1 MNVWNR
7 LGDLGKGVFDWTRDI
22 GLAVASPAKFVWD
35 VTTAP
40 WNDREE
46 FNGFLSTFKQSTID
60 LGKNLGRPLG
70 GVIGAIEATN
80 RNLIREPL
88 SALALAAGTDA
99 GWQKAWDNRNKISV
113 GQAYTNLLGQGL
125 GEILP
130 DELTPK
136 FMDSDFDIYDEKQR
150 NEAFKKSL
158 YGRVL
163 SGSIDTV
170 AQFVGDVSIVGGKAM
185 VAYKAAD
192 TAKDTIIAL
201 RQVRSGVLDD
211 KVAQRY
217 DALADDFANND
228 ITWALAHPW
237 VKASNNEASVGYL
250 LGITQT
256 KEEAIETMLA
266 VMGDAS
272 GIKRLEDISRPDIA
286 APLRVAN
293 GELTRSQ
300 LKIVLSEESKIASG
314 LDDDMLPFG
323 TRTPEEITADREY
336 LAAWAKHDKYV
347 DQLFNIAVEAPVS
360 EGIGRFGQSIGK
372 EVATARTVP
381 FHAKE
386 AGEGTITAYQPT
398 PLHKLYYKISWGEK
412 ERPGGVVNLNEGDS
426 IREVMAVT
434 DRLVQLSKRKVLSSE
449 NELVAKVL
457 EPLQKPIS
465 ALSRPFLGEGI
476 FTEIQAQSIV
486 ERYAGATTPEAR
498 ARVIND
504 LEAIGYNLL
513 AKKHNISPDNARKM
527 FDYHNQVRT
536 GKLREAKEEG
546 FIWDAEAN
554 AMVKVPMFESQT
566 ANFLPV
572 ADFDK
577 IDDVLYR
584 NGNAISAALGR
595 GHDIIGATS
604 DLWKAAVLLR
614 LGYPIRN
621 AADSQLRIW
630 ATVGAMASLRHAGEG
645 ARHLRDNLFPEGERL
660 VDKYKTIKKLNYG
673 EIKATLQLTGKEI
686 TALEKEIPGLE
697 ARLLLDPENPD
708 LIGEIINKKTALR
721 DKRAVYEANN
731 DTLTKIEQSKVP
743 SRKKRIGTED
753 FQLTSSIP
761 GVDGGDYTVFGA
773 FGGPNGGLFRE
784 LNSSQRTFYSLLE
797 DYSTIYGANVASK
810 GRGAIRPEDVNYYQE
825 WSNAINEVFGNSVV
839 ARELMSGKSIQDV
852 AKDLA
857 DNQQLRARLG
867 LARHETLEYV
877 SNAKRFVDQYVPDG
891 YGLREELLG
900 SSAILKSKFPYLQD
914 YKDGGNGGIPGT
926 RSTVGFV
933 KVSALKD
940 MPGNTL
946 SNFEGID
953 ALRKSIREG
962 KGFATRELDGK
973 PFQDPI
979 MVVYDNET
987 GLAYIGEGNHR
998 LQAAIAEGLDA
1009 VPVRVVRGN
1018 KEEMVASGGRKPQQ
1032 IKNDKN
1038 PQFPETVG
1046 KNIGK
1051 VRDPEYVPPTMH
1063 PSYVFDK
1070 EFIVDENVISSKIN
1084 EAMLRDAIKD
1094 PDKLPIVHGHLIDEN
1109 MGLKTRNISRRMT
1122 SFLFKYLATI
1132 PEDNFA
1138 RHPLFIDLY
1147 QKSVQKR
1154 FETAEFLN
1162 QKTFTR
1168 EEFAKIQYDLEKA
1181 ARADAMKGVKATL
1194 YNVERRT
1201 NAAHMLRFI
1210 SPFFSAQENAIK
1222 TWFKIATEKPVIL
1235 SRANII
1241 YNAPNRLGLITD
1253 PETGEPVEPGV
1264 NLGAYDTM
1272 WLEVPDAV
1280 KKLPIIGKGLSSLD
1294 QIGISKRSLDV
1305 IFQGNPF
1312 GVSVGP
1318 LAAIPVS
1325 NILKAKPELSEILGF
1340 AFPYGPDA
1348 SIKQF
1353 LPTWMRRGTEL
1364 LQGLNDADY
1373 AKTYQLIWITEQHKA
1388 RDEGRPYL
1396 TDKEVQDKTKAYYS
1410 MRVAANL
1417 ILPFAPQFQSPYRF
1431 YMDKW
1436 KEYSKTYGINA
1447 DAKFLQDYPDYFD
1460 FATTLSK
1467 NPTNSQAT
1475 MNDVENAKRYSG
1487 LIGEIASDN
1496 ASLVGLVT
1504 KGSGAAKFSPTA
1516 YWWQSET
1523 SISAGTPERFRGRQD
1538 PKEAQAQN
1546 QARKGWAQYRQA
1558 MVVIDAHLAQRGLTS
1573 LSQSGAEDLAAAK
1586 QLVIQS
1592 LASEIDPVSGK
1603 STGTPSAWYQDYK
1616 DLDGTKTIRTID
1628 GFRKIITDDKFMADN
1643 GDDPTWKSVAVYLKI
1658 RDGLAATL
1666 RNRPSNNIDAQE
1678 NADLRNILDYY
1689 VNQLKIGDV
1698 EFATI
1703 YDRFLSQDKVY
1714 DKYLGI
1720 GI

>member
-1 MNVWNR
+1 MSVWNR
-7 LGDLGKGVFDWTRDI
+7 LGDLGKGVFDWTRDV
-22 GLAVASPAKFVWD
+22 GLAIASPAKFAWD
-35 VTTAP
+35 ITTAP

-46 FNGFLSTFKQSTID
+46 FNGFLSTFKQATVD
-60 LGKNLGRPLG
+60 LGKNVGRPLG

-130 DELTPK
+130 DALTPK
-136 FMDSDFDIYDEKQR
+136 FMDSNFDIYDEKQR

-158 YGRVL
+158 YGKVL
-163 SGSIDTV
+163 SGSLDTV

-192 TAKDTIIAL
+192 KSKDAILAL
-201 RQVRSGVLDD
+201 RQVRGGVLDD
-211 KVAQRY
+211 KVAQKY
-217 DALADDFANND
+217 DLLADDFANND
-228 ITWALAHPW
+228 IAWALAHPW

-250 LGITQT
+250 LGITKT
-256 KEEAIETMLA
+256 KEEAVETMLA
-266 VMGDAS
+266 VMGDSS

-293 GELTRSQ
+293 GELTRSE
-300 LKIVLSEESKIASG
+300 LKIVLSEERKIASG

-323 TRTPEEITADREY
+323 TRSPEEVTADREY

-347 DQLFNIAVEAPVS
+347 DQLFNIAVEAPVA

-386 AGEGTITAYQPT
+386 VGEGSIVAYQPT
-398 PLHKLYYKISWGEK
+398 SLHKLYYKISWGEK

-426 IREVMAVT
+426 IREVMAIT
-434 DRLVQLSKRKVLSSE
+434 DRLIQLSKRKVLSSD
-449 NELVAKVL
+449 NALVTKFIVN
-457 EPLQKPIS
+457 PLQKPAS
-465 ALSRPFLGEGI
+465 ALARPFLGDNV
-476 FTEIQAQSIV
+476 FTEIQAQSVI
-486 ERYAGATTPEAR
+486 ERYAAAGTPEAR
-498 ARVIND
+498 AKVIND

-513 AKKHNISPDNARKM
+513 AKKHNISADNARKM
-527 FDYHNQVRT
+527 FDYHNQMRS

-546 FIWDAEAN
+546 FMWDNEAR

-584 NGNAISAALGR
+584 NNNAISAALGR

-645 ARHLRDNLFPEGERL
+645 ARNLRDNLFPESERL
-660 VDKYKTIKKLNYG
+660 VDNYKTIKKLNYG
-673 EIKATLQLTGKEI
+673 EIKADLQLTGKEI
-686 TALEKEIPGLE
+686 ATLEKEMPGLE
-697 ARLLLDPENPD
+697 ARLLADPENPD
-708 LIGEIINKKTALR
+708 LIGEVVNKKTALR
-721 DKRAVYEANN
+721 DKLALYEANS

-753 FQLTSSIP
+753 VQLTSSFP
-761 GVDGGDYTVFGA
+761 GVDGTNHTVYGA
-773 FGGPNGGLFRE
+773 FGGQNGGLFRE

-867 LARHETLEYV
+867 IARHEALEYV

-900 SSAILKSKFPYLQD
+900 PNIKLKNQHPNITD
-914 YKDGGNGGIPGT
+914 YKDGGMGGLPKT
-926 RSTVGFV
+926 KSVVGFV
-933 KVSALKD
+933 DTNYLAK
-940 MPGNTL
+940 MPGNVVDK
-946 SNFEGID
+946 EGVD
-953 ALRKSIREG
+953 FYKAKIRSGEG
-962 KGFATRELDGK
+962 FDN
-973 PFQDPI
+973 PI
-979 MVVYDNET
+979 MVIYDNKT
-987 GLAYIGEGNHR
+987 GLAYVGEGNHR
-998 LQAAIAEGLDA
+998 LQAALEEGLSA
-1009 VPVRVVRGN
+1009 VPVRVVRGRVDAEQVLDN
-1018 KEEMVASGGRKPQQ
+1018 KGIGLMGPTEGRNPIQ
-1032 IKNDKN
+1032 IKNEKTL
-1038 PQFPETVG
+1038 PFTTQGPTGPV
-1046 KNIGK
+1046 
-1051 VRDPEYVPPTMH
+1051 EYMPTDVH
-1063 PSYVFDK
+1063 PSFIFDK
-1070 EFIVDENVISSKIN
+1070 EFIVDPNSVGSKVS
-1084 EAMLRDAIKD
+1084 EAKLRGAIKD

-1109 MGLKTRNISRRMT
+1109 MGMKTRNMSRRMT

-1168 EEFAKIQYDLEKA
+1168 EEFAKIQYDLEKS

-1210 SPFFSAQENAIK
+1210 SPFFSAQENAVK

-1241 YNAPNRLGLITD
+1241 WNAPNRLGLITD
-1253 PETGEPVEPGV
+1253 PETGDPVAPGA

-1272 WLEVPDAV
+1272 WLEVPNAI
-1280 KKLPIIGKGLSSLD
+1280 KKLPIIGAGLSSLD

-1348 SIKQF
+1348 SLKQF

-1364 LQGLNDADY
+1364 IQGLNDNDY

-1410 MRVAANL
+1410 MRVAANI

-1436 KEYSKTYGINA
+1436 KEYSKTYGLDA
-1447 DAKFLQDYPDYFD
+1447 DTKFLQDYPDYFD

-1475 MNDVENAKRYSG
+1475 MTDVENAKRYSG
-1487 LIGEIASDN
+1487 LISDISGDN
-1496 ASLVGLVT
+1496 ASLVGLIT

-1523 SISAGTPERFRGRQD
+1523 SISAGTPEKFRGRQD

-1546 QARKGWAQYRQA
+1546 QARQGWAKYRQA
-1558 MVVIDAHLAQRGLTS
+1558 MVIIDAHLAQRGLTS
-1573 LSQSGAEDLAAAK
+1573 LSQNGAEDLAAAK

-1603 STGTPSAWYQDYK
+1603 STGTPSAWYQAYK

-1628 GFRKIITDDKFMADN
+1628 GFRKIISDDTFMADN
-1643 GDDPTWKSVAVYLKI
+1643 GEDPTWKSVAVYIKL
-1658 RDGLAATL
+1658 RDELAATL

-1678 NADLRNILDYY
+1678 NSDIKGILDYY
-1689 VNQLKIGDV
+1689 VNQLKTGDV

-1714 DKYLGI
+1714 DKYLGM

>member
-7 LGDLGKGVFDWTRDI
+7 LGDLGKGVFDWTRDV
-22 GLAVASPAKFVWD
+22 GLALTSPAKLAWD
-35 VTTAP
+35 LGTAP
-40 WNDREE
+40 WNGREE
-46 FNGFLSTFKQSTID
+46 YSTFLGTLKQATWD
-60 LGKNLGRPLG
+60 FGKNVGRPVG
-70 GVIGAIEATN
+70 GVIAGIEATN
-80 RNLIREPL
+80 RNLVREPL

-130 DELTPK
+130 DALTPK
-136 FMDSDFDIYDEKQR
+136 FMDSNFDIYDEKQR

-158 YGRVL
+158 YGKVL
-163 SGSIDTV
+163 SGSLDTV

-192 TAKDTIIAL
+192 KSMDAISAL
-201 RQVRSGVLDD
+201 RQVRGGMLDD

-217 DALADDFANND
+217 DALANDFANND

-250 LGITQT
+250 LGVTKT
-256 KEEAIETMLA
+256 KEEAVETMLA
-266 VMGDAS
+266 VMGDDS
-272 GIKRLEDISRPDIA
+272 GIKRLEDLARPDIA

-293 GELTRSQ
+293 GELTKSE
-300 LKIVLSEESKIASG
+300 LKIVLSEERKIASG

-323 TRTPEEITADREY
+323 TRSPEEITADREY
-336 LAAWAKHDKYV
+336 LAAWAKYDKYA
-347 DQLFNIAVEAPVS
+347 DQLFNISVEKPVG

-386 AGEGTITAYQPT
+386 VGEGTITMYQPT
-398 PLHKLYYKISWGEK
+398 PLHKLYYQVTWPFK

-434 DRLVQLSKRKVLSSE
+434 DRLIQLSKRKVLSSDSA
-449 NELVAKVL
+449 LVTKFIIN
-457 EPLQKPIS
+457 PLQKPAS
-465 ALSRPFLGEGI
+465 ALSRPFLGDNA
-476 FTEIQAQSIV
+476 FTEIQAQSVI
-486 ERYAGATTPEAR
+486 ERYAAAGTPEAR
-498 ARVIND
+498 AKVIND

-513 AKKHNISPDNARKM
+513 AKKHNIGADDARKM
-527 FDYHNQVRT
+527 FDYHNQMRS

-546 FIWDAEAN
+546 FMWDNEAR
-554 AMVKVPMFESQT
+554 AMVKAPMFESQT
-566 ANFLPV
+566 ANFLPI

-584 NGNAISAALGR
+584 NANAISAALGR

-604 DLWKAAVLLR
+604 DLWKAMVLLR

-645 ARHLRDNLFPEGERL
+645 ARNLRDNLFPESERL
-660 VDKYKTIKKLNYG
+660 VDNYKTIKKLNYG
-673 EIKATLQLTGKEI
+673 EIKADLQLTGKEI
-686 TALEKEIPGLE
+686 ATLEKEMPGLE
-697 ARLLLDPENPD
+697 ARLLSDPENPD
-708 LIGEIINKKTALR
+708 LIGEVVNKKTALR
-721 DKRAVYEANN
+721 DKLALYEANSN
-731 DTLTKIEQSKVP
+731 TLTKIEQSKVP

-753 FQLTSSIP
+753 VQLTSSFP
-761 GVDGGDYTVFGA
+761 GVDGSDHTVFGA

-867 LARHETLEYV
+867 LARDESIEFV

-891 YGLREELLG
+891 YGFRET
-900 SSAILKSKFPYLQD
+900 ILNAK
-914 YKDGGNGGIPGT
+914 PG
-926 RSTVGFV
+926 
-933 KVSALKD
+933 
-940 MPGNTL
+940 
-946 SNFEGID
+946 
-953 ALRKSIREG
+953 
-962 KGFATRELDGK
+962 
-973 PFQDPI
+973 
-979 MVVYDNET
+979 
-987 GLAYIGEGNHR
+987 
-998 LQAAIAEGLDA
+998 
-1009 VPVRVVRGN
+1009 
-1018 KEEMVASGGRKPQQ
+1018 EE
-1032 IKNDKN
+1032 
-1038 PQFPETVG
+1038 
-1046 KNIGK
+1046 IGK
-1051 VRDPEYVPPTMH
+1051 V
-1063 PSYVFDK
+1063 S
-1070 EFIVDENVISSKIN
+1070 

-1094 PDKLPIVHGHLIDEN
+1094 PEKLPIVHGHLIDEN
-1109 MGLKTRNISRRMT
+1109 MGMKTRGMSRRMT

-1132 PEDNFA
+1132 PEDNWA

-1147 QKSVQKR
+1147 QKSIQKR

-1162 QKTFTR
+1162 KKAFTR
-1168 EEFAKIQYDLEKA
+1168 EEFAKIQNDLEKS

-1210 SPFFSAQENAIK
+1210 SPFFSAQENAVK
-1222 TWFKIATEKPVIL
+1222 TWFKIATEKPVML

-1241 YNAPNRLGLITD
+1241 WNAPNRLGLITN
-1253 PETGEPVEPGV
+1253 PETGEPVGPGDPLSP
-1264 NLGAYDTM
+1264 NDTM
-1272 WLEVPDAV
+1272 WLEVPNAI

-1364 LQGLNDADY
+1364 IQGLNDNDY

-1436 KEYSKTYGINA
+1436 KEYSKTYGLDA
-1447 DAKFLQDYPDYFD
+1447 DTKFLQDYPDYFD

-1475 MNDVENAKRYSG
+1475 MTDVENAKRYSG
-1487 LIGEIASDN
+1487 LISDISGDN
-1496 ASLVGLVT
+1496 ASLVGLIT
-1504 KGSGAAKFSPTA
+1504 KGAGAAKFSPTA

-1523 SISAGTPERFRGRQD
+1523 SISPGTPEKFRGRQD

-1546 QARKGWAQYRQA
+1546 QARQGWAKYRQA

-1592 LASEIDPVSGK
+1592 LASEIDPVSGQ

-1616 DLDGTKTIRTID
+1616 DLDGTKTIRTIN
-1628 GFRKIITDDKFMADN
+1628 GFKKIISDDKFMADN
-1643 GDDPTWKSVAVYLKI
+1643 GEDPTWKSVAVYIKL
-1658 RDGLAATL
+1658 RDELAATL

-1678 NADLRNILDYY
+1678 NSDIKGILDYY
-1689 VNQLKIGDV
+1689 VNQLKTGDV

-1714 DKYLGI
+1714 DKYLGM